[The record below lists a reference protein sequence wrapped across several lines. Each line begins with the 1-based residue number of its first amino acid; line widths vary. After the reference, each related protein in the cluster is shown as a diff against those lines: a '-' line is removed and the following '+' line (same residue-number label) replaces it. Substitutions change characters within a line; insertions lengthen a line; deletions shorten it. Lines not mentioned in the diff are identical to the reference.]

1 MGLPLDSRQLRA
13 LVSLAQTGSFTETA
27 RQLHLSQSA
36 ISHSIKALEEEV
48 RCRLLDRVGKSVR
61 LTLAGEQLLAH
72 AKKILLEME
81 AARERL
87 EELGKWGH
95 GRLRIGASPTTCQYI
110 LPAVLR
116 EFKDS
121 FPQCLIQIEPGDTPD
136 SVEYLHQNRIDLAI
150 ALEPR
155 REPQLEFRPL
165 FEDDL
170 QFLVSAQHPWTQAGK
185 VERSEITRQRFI
197 LYTRSSYVSD
207 MIEEYFRRDRIVL
220 PTSIELGS
228 MEAIKELVKLGLGV
242 SILAPWVAA
251 KELAE
256 GSLRALPLGRR
267 RLERR
272 WGILLR
278 KGQRL
283 TLAQETFLGLCR
295 TVAENFQLQQNQP
308 KPQLAAQA

>member
-1 MGLPLDSRQLRA
+1 MALPLDSRQLRA

-72 AKKILLEME
+72 AKKILLEMD

-136 SVEYLHQNRIDLAI
+136 SVDCLHQNRIDLAL

-170 QFLVSAQHPWTQAGK
+170 QFLVSALHPWAQAGK
-185 VERSEITRQRFI
+185 VERDEITRQRFI

-207 MIEEYFRRDRIVL
+207 MIDEYFRRDRIVL

-242 SILAPWVAA
+242 SILAPWIAA

-283 TLAQETFLGLCR
+283 TLAQETFIGLCK

-308 KPQLAAQA
+308 KPQLAVQA

>member
-1 MGLPLDSRQLRA
+1 
-13 LVSLAQTGSFTETA
+13 
-27 RQLHLSQSA
+27 
-36 ISHSIKALEEEV
+36 
-48 RCRLLDRVGKSVR
+48 VGKSVR

-72 AKKILLEME
+72 AKKILSEME

-95 GRLRIGASPTTCQYI
+95 GRLRIGASSTTCQYI

-136 SVEYLHQNRIDLAI
+136 SVECLHQNRIDLAI

-165 FEDDL
+165 FQDNLE
-170 QFLVSAQHPWTQAGK
+170 FLVSAQHPWAQAGK
-185 VERSEITRQRFI
+185 VDRSEITRQRFI

-207 MIEEYFRRDRIVL
+207 MIEEYFRRERIVL

>member
-1 MGLPLDSRQLRA
+1 MALPLDSRQLRA

-72 AKKILLEME
+72 AKKILLEMD

-136 SVEYLHQNRIDLAI
+136 SVDCLHQNRIDLAL

-170 QFLVSAQHPWTQAGK
+170 QFLVSALHPWAQAGK
-185 VERSEITRQRFI
+185 VERDEITRQRFI
-197 LYTRSSYVSD
+197 IYTRSSYVSD
-207 MIEEYFRRDRIVL
+207 MIDEYFRRDRIVL

-283 TLAQETFLGLCR
+283 TLAQETFIGLCK

-308 KPQLAAQA
+308 KPQLAVQA